1 MVLFFN
7 KGITAL
13 PRFKKGLL
21 MNIDNNALIDHD
33 VYFSKTAKKMFIHIT
48 CFGPVRVATFLHFMF
63 ISKVNLVTLT
73 QIISE
78 TQP

>member
-1 MVLFFN
+1 MY
-7 KGITAL
+7 
-13 PRFKKGLL
+13 
-21 MNIDNNALIDHD
+21 IDNNALIDHD
-33 VYFSKTAKKMFIHIT
+33 IYFSKPAKKMLIHIT
-48 CFGPVRVATFLHFMF
+48 YFGPVRAATFLHFMF